1 MAHTALD
8 DVDQVIHTTKIAVLV
23 RFKDLNEVWIPR
35 SVCECGDEIAVWDTD
50 IVVADWYIERE
61 GLSS

>member
-1 MAHTALD
+1 MAHTTLD
-8 DVDQVIHTTKIAVLV
+8 GVDQVIHTTKAAVLV
-23 RFKDLNEVWIPR
+23 RFKDLQEVWVPR
-35 SVCECGDEIAVWDTD
+35 SVCECGDELAVGETD